1 MARKGDGIRKRGDS
15 WWLDFTHESK
25 RHQVRLGRNINRT
38 AAKEI
43 ADVQRA
49 RILRGDVGIARKK
62 KDIKFEDATELFM
75 ESARTEKR
83 PSTIYFYESCF
94 ARLGELFHGKRLSQ
108 ITEFALERHKQ
119 RRFKQGAPT
128 RVNKE
133 LKSLSTLY
141 RRMIE
146 WKRYEGPIPKTKLL
160 PEPKGRLRFLSED
173 EESRLLD
180 TSKEPHRTIWVTG
193 IHGGLR
199 VRSESLT
206 LRWGSVDFVGDLLHV
221 ESGFAKNKEARPVP
235 MNSIL
240 REALLAHHKRSKNTE
255 AGDFVFINR
264 KGKQFRCIRTVFT
277 GCRTRA
283 GLGADVVPHVLR
295 HTFGS
300 RLAARGVHPRA
311 IQLLGGWKSLQMVER
326 YTHLSQEHL
335 ADAVEKIAEKKTK
348 TGIIPLRYS
357 LHGKNTG
364 FRGIWGKDQ
373 IPESPSNNW

>member
-221 ESGFAKNKEARPVP
+221 ESGFAKKQRSSTRSDEFHSSGSATRSPQALEEHRGRRLRFHQSQGQTVP
-235 MNSIL
+235 MHPHRFHWL
-240 REALLAHHKRSKNTE
+240 PHACRP
-255 AGDFVFINR
+255 G
-264 KGKQFRCIRTVFT
+264 GRC
-277 GCRTRA
+277 
-283 GLGADVVPHVLR
+283 GAACAPPHVRESPCSSWSPPSSNPALGR
-295 HTFGS
+295 VEEPSDGRALHAPESGTFGRCCGENRREKNQNRNNS
-300 RLAARGVHPRA
+300 TTLFTTR
-311 IQLLGGWKSLQMVER
+311 
-326 YTHLSQEHL
+326 QEGL
-335 ADAVEKIAEKKTK
+335 EVIPFSVTTYKPKTMD
-348 TGIIPLRYS
+348 S
-357 LHGKNTG
+357 
-364 FRGIWGKDQ
+364 
-373 IPESPSNNW
+373 